1 MQEIQELEHTRV
13 LRIVCEVDAQLIKL
27 EDTDSEIVTQEN
39 KDINCENKA
48 GGVHFVLIHEL
59 CMEHG
64 AGIRLWSFQRKMVTR
79 CQQ

>member
-1 MQEIQELEHTRV
+1 MQEIQEPEHTRF
-13 LRIVCEVDAQLIKL
+13 LRIVCEVDSQLIKL
-27 EDTDSEIVTQEN
+27 EYNDSEIVALKN
-39 KDINCENKA
+39 KGIICENKV

-64 AGIRLWSFQRKMVTR
+64 AGIRLWRFQRKMVTR